1 MRQQNYVD
9 VRDIARATILCLEK
23 NMSGLYNIAGKESI
37 SNYELASLC
46 IDRCNSRSRIEFN
59 GTSDVEDDYKWIVS
73 NEKANRNF
81 GYDPTYSVGDAIDS
95 VIEDCSK
102 RGGDNVN

>member
-1 MRQQNYVD
+1 M
-9 VRDIARATILCLEK
+9 
-23 NMSGLYNIAGKESI
+23 
-37 SNYELASLC
+37 
-46 IDRCNSRSRIEFN
+46 
-59 GTSDVEDDYKWIVS
+59 EDDYKWIVS